1 MRVNSGYK
9 KPGTKPSPS
18 SAKIGQK
25 LQNTKG
31 QGHTIPPKTRAEME
45 HSFGYNFKQVKIHTD
60 NESVQLNDDLHA
72 QAFTQGSDIYFNSGK
87 YNPETSPGK
96 RLLAHELTHVVQQD
110 NSTIKKA
117 RLKSGDSSNLSVQK
131 SEKKAPG
138 LLNLLKNGRFQN

>member
-1 MRVNSGYK
+1 
-9 KPGTKPSPS
+9 
-18 SAKIGQK
+18 
-25 LQNTKG
+25 
-31 QGHTIPPKTRAEME
+31 ME

-72 QAFTQGSDIYFNSGK
+72 QAFTQGRNIYFNSGK
-87 YNPETSPGK
+87 YNPEISPGK

-138 LLNLLKNGRFQN
+138 LLNLLKNDRFQN